1 MSNQALSP
9 NSQQPGI
16 KALRPWY
23 RIHLSTL
30 SVLAI
35 VLALLVFINIPGD
48 RTSNRPYRFYH
59 GWPYVYFER
68 GGEPDAFWSFAG
80 TVSKLHV
87 PELLGNVLVAICI
100 VMLVACLCELWI
112 RQNGRLFRF
121 GIRSLLFVTTIIAVV
136 MGLIVRELNSTY
148 QQQRAL
154 AELAQFGAVN
164 TRRELKPHDWL
175 RSFFGDYAHGRIHRV
190 RFTATRVIDR
200 LPDLRGLA
208 DVREMDLEILN
219 VPENVEQLAELP
231 RLKDLWVKLRIDTC
245 SDQERMRLLTELPQ
259 LKFLWLAGDAI
270 DESTIAA
277 IVPRSPIGLRLDSK
291 NVSERALTQLVQ
303 TNSFSSITLHA
314 SQLQKPDDTLLGLS
328 HLRWIGFF
336 GLRLTPHDE
345 QRVRILWPDAEITTG
360 TYADTGEDFIHAVR
374 P

>member
-1 MSNQALSP
+1 MANQVKSP
-9 NSQQPGI
+9 SLPQPRT
-16 KALRPWY
+16 KTLRPWY

-68 GGEPDAFWSFAG
+68 GAEPDAFWSFAG

-87 PELLGNVLVAICI
+87 PKLLGNVAVAICI

-121 GIRSLLFVTTIIAVV
+121 GIRSMLFVTAIVAVAL
-136 MGLIVRELNSTY
+136 GLTVRELNSTY
-148 QQQRAL
+148 RQQRAL
-154 AELAQFGAVN
+154 TELAQFGAVN
-164 TRRELKPHDWL
+164 AFRELKPHDWL
-175 RSFFGDYAHGRIHRV
+175 RSFFGEYAHGRIHTV

-219 VPENVEQLAELP
+219 VPEDIEQLAELP
-231 RLKDLWVKLRIDTC
+231 KLKYLSVKLQDETGRDKLRI
-245 SDQERMRLLTELPQ
+245 LTDLPQ
-259 LKFLWLAGDAI
+259 LKFLWLTGDAI
-270 DESTIAA
+270 DESTVAA
-277 IVPRSPIGLRLDSK
+277 IIPRSPISLRLDSK
-291 NVSERALTQLVQ
+291 SVSEAALTRLAQS
-303 TNSFSSITLHA
+303 NSFTNITLHA
-314 SQLQKPDDTLLGLS
+314 SQLQKPDETLLGLS

-336 GLRLTPHDE
+336 GLRLSPQDE
-345 QRVRILWPDAEITTG
+345 QRVRTLWPDAEITTG
-360 TYADTGEDFIHAVR
+360 TYADTGEDFIHAAR